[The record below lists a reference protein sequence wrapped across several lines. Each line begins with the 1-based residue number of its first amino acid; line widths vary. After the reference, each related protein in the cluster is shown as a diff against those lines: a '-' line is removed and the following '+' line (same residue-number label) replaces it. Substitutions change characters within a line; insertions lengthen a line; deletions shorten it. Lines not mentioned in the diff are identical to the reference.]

1 MAVLVKQTKGG
12 NMTYKEEIAKRDR
25 LTYILF
31 AIIIC
36 VPVGLSMALAIA
48 LSFGGQS

>member
-1 MAVLVKQTKGG
+1 MD
-12 NMTYKEEIAKRDR
+12 RDK

-31 AIIIC
+31 AIIVC

-48 LSFGGQS
+48 LTFGGK

>member
-1 MAVLVKQTKGG
+1 MGCI
-12 NMTYKEEIAKRDR
+12 KERGVIMDRDR

-31 AIIIC
+31 AIIVC

-48 LSFGGQS
+48 ISFGGQS

>member
-1 MAVLVKQTKGG
+1 MGCIKEGG
-12 NMTYKEEIAKRDR
+12 VIMDRDR